1 MPTDP
6 IALFRR
12 SFARAEKTG
21 IDLPEAMA
29 LATADRKGQPS
40 VRYVLMKEVSERG
53 VVFYTNVVSRKV
65 ADLRE
70 NPRASAVFYW
80 HAIGK
85 QIRFDGRIEPVSE
98 TEADAYWR
106 TRPRAS
112 QLAALASRQS
122 APLRNRD
129 MLLKRHRELARRYR
143 GREVPRPA
151 GWTGFRLVPQ
161 AVEFWTRREHR
172 LHERELFTPRRGGW
186 KRTLLQP

>member
-1 MPTDP
+1 MTTDP

-12 SFARAEKTG
+12 WFARAEKSG
-21 IDLPEAMA
+21 LELPNAMA
-29 LATADRKGQPS
+29 LATANRNGQPS
-40 VRYVLMKEVSERG
+40 VRYVLMKEVSRRG

-65 ADLRE
+65 GDLRE
-70 NPRASAVFYW
+70 NPRASVVFYW
-80 HAIGK
+80 HQIGK

-98 TEADAYWR
+98 AEADAYWR
-106 TRPRAS
+106 TRPRQS

-122 APLRNRD
+122 APLRNREA
-129 MLLKRHRELARRYR
+129 LLKRHRALVRKYR
-143 GREVPRPA
+143 GRAVPRPP

-161 AVEFWTRREHR
+161 AIEFWTRREHR